1 MTNDEIVRI
10 FKLLD
15 YFVLTIII
23 ANSFYHSLL
32 LIFVDPYYILR
43 NIYNVIIA
51 CSCYHLQPLIF
62 VDSYYIL
69 RNIYNMK
76 YNFIE
81 FKMRINPHVIQHHIS
96 FLTLTCTKHS
106 IRLNTIHIYKKI
118 DEPIQSKTKRS
129 SYY

>member
-1 MTNDEIVRI
+1 MTNDLIVRI

-15 YFVLTIII
+15 YFVLIVII
-23 ANSFYHSLL
+23 ACSFYHLQPLIFVDPYYIIRNIYNVIITCSFYHLQP

-43 NIYNVIIA
+43 NIYN
-51 CSCYHLQPLIF
+51 
-62 VDSYYIL
+62 
-69 RNIYNMK
+69 MK
-76 YNFIE
+76 YNFME
-81 FKMRINPHVIQHHIS
+81 FKMRINGDVIQDHIS
-96 FLTLTCTKHS
+96 FSTLTCTKHS